1 VTPML
6 PPGQHRIWQALLA
19 TSLQGRSPN
28 LAELAR
34 QLGLSR
40 SVVVRQL
47 AALERKGWLELHRR
61 GRRFEVGIRLTPV
74 GLAQSGQGI
83 PVLGSIAAGPLG
95 TPDTEFRGLIPIPNQ
110 HGLFGLFVGSDSM
123 SERFMPG
130 DLVLLRPGLKP
141 RKGQVAA
148 IYHQGE
154 TTLKYVE
161 PHGHKVF
168 LVPHNPDYPLIELPA
183 NDLVVQAV
191 HEPDDGLIRGKHL
204 IAAILEG
211 VDM

>member
-1 VTPML
+1 ML

-19 TSLQGRSPN
+19 TSWQQRPPN

-61 GRRFEVGIRLTPV
+61 GRRFEVEIRLTPA
-74 GLAQSGQGI
+74 GLAQSGRGI

-95 TPDTEFRGLIPIPNQ
+95 TPDTEFRGLIAIPNQ
-110 HGLFGLFVGSDSM
+110 HGLFGLFVSSDSM
-123 SERFMPG
+123 AERFMPG

-148 IYHQGE
+148 VYHQGE

-161 PHGHKVF
+161 PQGDRVF

-183 NDLVVQAV
+183 SELVVQAV

-204 IAAILEG
+204 IAAMLKG